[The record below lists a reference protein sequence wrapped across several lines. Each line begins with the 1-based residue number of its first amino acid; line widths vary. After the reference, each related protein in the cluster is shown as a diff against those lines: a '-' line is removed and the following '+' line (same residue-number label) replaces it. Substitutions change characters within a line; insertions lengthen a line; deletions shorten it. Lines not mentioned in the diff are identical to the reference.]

1 MHPFLFG
8 MIAAQSLIIA
18 LFFLKFW
25 MKSSDRLFLWFAIAF
40 LLLAAERLA
49 LNIFVT
55 VDEPRS
61 LVYVLRLLAFGLI
74 TFAVIDKNKRS
85 VSR

>member
-25 MKSSDRLFLWFAIAF
+25 MKSSDRLFLWFAVAF
-40 LLLAAERLA
+40 
-49 LNIFVT
+49 F
-55 VDEPRS
+55 
-61 LVYVLRLLAFGLI
+61 F
-74 TFAVIDKNKRS
+74 F
-85 VSR
+85 